1 MPSYILEIPS
11 VHEAIVRPLMKKLAD
26 DVLDNFGFTTD
37 KYWFVFNG
45 LNDAV
50 VNNNSTIHDNQKRDN
65 RFIGDH
71 RIEIEFDEEVI
82 NPVNVA
88 MLRHEQAPIFL
99 DKETRV
105 WLKPI
110 YVQSM
115 ITIDFKLV
123 VRDQT
128 TATLWK
134 RRAEMQAY
142 RMMNAFMTDVDYHYQ
157 VPLGFVKQLWV
168 IHTLMTQSDHPT
180 DLSFADW
187 LATHF
192 TKRMTT
198 IHNQAGNDTR
208 LVIAEKQ
215 ARIQGHFTFE
225 FDVSKVEKLNE
236 SGAWSTGFSLE
247 VYFDRPHA
255 IVMEYPL
262 VIHNTLIPPEYR
274 DDDPKRHTYPT
285 NYQLGRSA
293 SLYDMR
299 SFEFDEERKV
309 IHSTKGEA
317 VVIPHFDDWLPY
329 YVSPHYVNVS
339 RILVQ
344 VDIRNPRDVLTLN
357 DETLEDYALLP
368 RVYEYLKDCSGSIFT
383 LHDCLYMVSLHEWEN
398 LINPASLNVDSDLSI
413 TTRFDLKVRNM
424 YHLVVDVI
432 DDLTYLSPLALRKLS
447 FYPDL
452 VSSWCEVFLPYLR
465 GKALPMLSADR
476 VDMEMLLAG
485 FKTPSGWWTTK
496 DTYTDEYGNNPNG
509 SGGTTGRFYYKGK
522 WGVNKVNQFNLFAY
536 RKGDNHGD
544 HERVKEFDEVPNQTS
559 NIGTNSS
566 R

>member
-37 KYWFVFNG
+37 KYWFVYNG
-45 LNDAV
+45 LNDVV

-65 RFIGDH
+65 RLIGDH
-71 RIEIEFDEEVI
+71 RIEIEFDEEVM
-82 NPVNVA
+82 NPTNVA

-110 YVQSM
+110 YVQTM
-115 ITIDFKLV
+115 MTIDFKLV

-168 IHTLMTQSDHPT
+168 IHTLMMQSDHPT
-180 DLSFADW
+180 DLPFADW

-225 FDVSKVEKLNE
+225 FDVSKVERHND
-236 SGAWSTGFSLE
+236 SGVWSTGFSLE

-299 SFEFDEERKV
+299 PFEFDEERKV
-309 IHSTKGEA
+309 IHSVKGEA

-329 YVSPHYVNVS
+329 HIASHYVNVS

-344 VDIRNPRDVLTLN
+344 MDIRNPRDVLTLN
-357 DETLEDYALLP
+357 DDSLEDYSLIP
-368 RVYEYLKDCSGSIFT
+368 RVYDYLKECGDLVF
-383 LHDCLYMVSLHEWEN
+383 LPHNCLYRVSLHEWEKLVN
-398 LINPASLNVDSDLSI
+398 LKRLSI
-413 TTRFDLKVRNM
+413 DENLTITTDFDLRVRNM
-424 YHLVVDVI
+424 YHLVIDVV
-432 DDLTYLSPLALRKLS
+432 DDLEYLSPKALDILS
-447 FYPDL
+447 RYPDL
-452 VSSWCEVFLPYLR
+452 VASWCEVFLPYSR
-465 GKALPMLSADR
+465 GKPLPLLPDGS
-476 VDMEMLLAG
+476 VDMVALLNG
-485 FKTPSGWWTTK
+485 LNTPSGWWTTM
-496 DTYTDEYGNNPNG
+496 DEYDNNPNG
-509 SGGTTGRFYYKGK
+509 SGGNTGRYYYKGK
-522 WGVNKVNQFNLFAY
+522 WGTNKVNQFNLFAY
-536 RKGDNHGD
+536 RKGDDHGD
-544 HERVKEFDEVPNQTS
+544 YERVKEFDEVPDQIS
-559 NIGTNSS
+559 NIGTNNS